1 MSNNALSYFN
11 GGKKSAYCPEV
22 EAYAK
27 AHERFVDKKHGKKGD
42 VALFDFGKG
51 RASHTGIVAKKTV
64 LGYIVIEGNTS
75 LTSNDNGGKVMKRT
89 RTTKHI
95 RGFYRPKYDELITAD
110 MIVAK
115 AESQLGT
122 KENPAGSNKVK
133 YNTWYYSKEVSGSA
147 YPWCMVFVSWVFAH
161 TEVKAKAVSHNA
173 TPTAKAA
180 ASSTS
185 NKNVGTSKTAVA
197 TPKLKYSK
205 TVEEYQKAYNIS
217 YSPKIKLVEDGK
229 AGEKTKATF
238 KEIDLYRGVKHKATI
253 VKFIQ
258 KKAGLSGADVDGI
271 FGKNTEAKVKAY
283 QKKHGIPNTGRVKK
297 KTIKKMVLG

>member
-27 AHERFVDKKHGKKGD
+27 AYGRFIDKKHGKKGD

-51 RASHTGIVAKKTV
+51 RASHTGIVVKKTL
-64 LGYIVIEGNTS
+64 LGYKVVEGNTS
-75 LTSNDNGGKVMKRT
+75 ITSNDNGGKVMIRT

-115 AESQLGT
+115 AKSQVGT
-122 KENPAGSNKVK
+122 KESPAGSNKVK
-133 YNTWYYSKEVSGSA
+133 YNTWYYGKEVSGSA
-147 YPWCMVFVSWVFAH
+147 YPWCMAFVSWVFAH
-161 TEVKAKAVSHNA
+161 TEVKAKAVSHNTA
-173 TPTAKAA
+173 TAKAT
-180 ASSTS
+180 SSNTS
-185 NKNVGTSKTAVA
+185 NKNAGTSKTKVA
-197 TPKLKYSK
+197 TTKLKYSK
-205 TVEEYQKAYNIS
+205 TVEDYQKAYNIS
-217 YSPKIKLVEDGK
+217 YSPKHKLDEDGK

-238 KEIDLYRGVKHKATI
+238 KKIDLYRGVKHKATI

-258 KKAGLSGADVDGI
+258 KKAGLSGAEVDGI